1 VEPLERR
8 AQILEHAARL
18 FGDRGYHETSISD
31 IISSAGIARGTFY
44 LYFENKRGIF
54 EELVEGLLEQLKDA
68 IHMVDTSPGAP
79 SARQQL
85 VDNFTRVLELFSGQ
99 RDLLSI
105 LLKSAVGLDREFDA
119 KLSDFYERVTAAIE
133 SSLTLGQQM
142 GLVRRCDT
150 RVAALIGL
158 GAFKEVLAELLRRDT
173 GHGADL
179 PALAAQVLDV
189 LSRGVLVAGVSIP

>member
-1 VEPLERR
+1 MEPFERR
-8 AQILEHAARL
+8 TQILEHAARL

-31 IISSAGIARGTFY
+31 IIASAGIARGTFY

-54 EELVEGLLEQLKDA
+54 EELVDGLLERLRES

-85 VDNFTRVLELFSGQ
+85 VDNFTRVLELFSEQ

-119 KLSDFYERVTAAIE
+119 KLSDFYEKVTDAIE
-133 SSLTLGQQM
+133 SSLRLGQQM
-142 GLVRRCDT
+142 GLVRNGDT
-150 RVAALIGL
+150 HIAALIGL
-158 GAFKEVLAELLRRDT
+158 GAFKEVLQNLLRRE
-173 GHGADL
+173 ADDNVDL
-179 PALAAQVLDV
+179 AALAAEVLDV
-189 LSRGVLVAGVSIP
+189 LSGGMLVQGVKIP

>member
-8 AQILEHAARL
+8 SQILEHAARL

-31 IISSAGIARGTFY
+31 IIASAGIARGTFY

-54 EELVEGLLEQLKDA
+54 EELVDGLLEQLRES
-68 IHMVDTSPGAP
+68 IRVVDTSPGAP

-85 VDNFTRVLELFSGQ
+85 VDNFTRVLQLLSTQ

-119 KLSDFYERVTAAIE
+119 KLSDFYTKVTDAIE
-133 SSLTLGQQM
+133 SSLRLGQQM
-142 GLVRRCDT
+142 GLVRSGDT
-150 RVAALIGL
+150 HVAALIGL
-158 GAFKEVLAELLRRDT
+158 GAFKEVLHDLLHRD
-173 GHGADL
+173 ADEDVDL
-179 PALAAQVLDV
+179 SALAAEVLDV
-189 LSRGVLVAGVSIP
+189 LSGGMLVEGVTIP